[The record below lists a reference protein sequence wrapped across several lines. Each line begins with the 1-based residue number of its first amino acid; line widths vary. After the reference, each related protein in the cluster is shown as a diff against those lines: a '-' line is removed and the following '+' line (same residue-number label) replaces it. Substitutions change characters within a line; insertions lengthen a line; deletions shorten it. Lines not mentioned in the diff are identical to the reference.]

1 MKTYPI
7 LFSTEMV
14 QAIIKGNKTQT
25 RRIVRP
31 QPAETRAKDKNVIEV
46 DAYCTGAPKSGM
58 AYYWKDDGVWNSSE
72 RFKCKYGHVGDVLW
86 VREEHLIT
94 FSEDRKWITV
104 GFKDGTTV
112 RYYYKDL
119 SLNLLKRLYK
129 RKTIGKWQRARFL
142 PKELARLF
150 LKNENI
156 KVERLKDITPDDSR
170 REGKPNGAYA
180 IDSICL
186 QWFEEL
192 WKSINGA
199 ESWEANPWV
208 WVIEFQRTVKPENF

>member
-14 QAIIKGNKTQT
+14 QAILDGTKTQT
-25 RRIVRP
+25 RRVVKP
-31 QPAETRAKDKNVIEV
+31 QPPDSFLNNGHVIAFVTEKTLNHTV
-46 DAYCTGAPKSGM
+46 YCP
-58 AYYWKDDGVWNSSE
+58 
-72 RFKCKYGHVGDVLW
+72 YGKVGDVLW

-104 GFKDGTTV
+104 EFKDRTTF

-156 KVERLKDITPDDSR
+156 KVERLHDIDEEDAELEGVKRVFTPLFQEYRYRDYLDAS
-170 REGKPNGAYA
+170 
-180 IDSICL
+180 S
-186 QWFEEL
+186 QWRSAKYSFESL
-192 WKSINGA
+192 WISINGA
-199 ESWEANPWV
+199 DSWNANPWV
-208 WVIEFQRTVKPENF
+208 WVIEFERTVKPENF